1 MKEKKTKKNEELNE
15 QEISDQETPQE
26 NNSGENET
34 EDSTVDVKVEESNEF
49 VDSAALKIEEL
60 QKENKELQER
70 LLRRM
75 AEFENYKRR
84 TENEQMNLIKF
95 AAEGFIV
102 DMLPIYD
109 DLERSLNHVD
119 EENKDSLIQGLKMVF
134 DKFGKVLDKQGV
146 KRIDAKDKEFDFN
159 FHEALMRQESK
170 DYPPDTV
177 ITVLDNGYMY
187 KDKVIKHAKVVVSA
201 APAEEETAAD
211 ENKANNEEE

>member
-1 MKEKKTKKNEELNE
+1 MKEKKTKKNEEINE
-15 QEISDQETPQE
+15 EEILQEQNEEEE
-26 NNSGENET
+26 NVI
-34 EDSTVDVKVEESNEF
+34 EDSAPETKEEESNGF

-134 DKFGKVLDKQGV
+134 DKFGKVLEKQGV
-146 KRIDAKDKEFDFN
+146 KRIDAKEKEFDIN

-170 DYPPDTV
+170 DFPPDTV
-177 ITVLDNGYMY
+177 INVLDNGYMY

-201 APAEEETAAD
+201 APAEEEPGKDDTNTNNED
-211 ENKANNEEE
+211 ENS

>member
-34 EDSTVDVKVEESNEF
+34 EDSTVDVKVEESSEF